1 MQYLEDTV
9 RLTPVLGGATPER
22 RETRPEKVFLHRGM
36 TARWGARDGARV
48 TRCAHYDYII
58 LPHLLRDSHLLFT
71 LAPRLQSSYVLS
83 LRSIVA
89 RERLLPLH
97 RKRGIRLIIHQAFN
111 E

>member
-58 LPHLLRDSHLLFT
+58 LPRLLRDSHLLFT
-71 LAPRLQSSYVLS
+71 LAPRLQSSYAFF
-83 LRSIVA
+83 RCAVA
-89 RERLLPLH
+89 RERLLPLYIE
-97 RKRGIRLIIHQAFN
+97 RASERSD
-111 E
+111 